1 MKKELSS
8 IPLILFVS
16 ILIIF
21 TYLLL
26 KERNPKELPSAL
38 IGKNVPTFDAESLL
52 KEEKFISPKEF
63 KNKITLVNF
72 FASWCKPCRD
82 EHLFIKTFSKNEK
95 IKIIGI
101 NYKDNIKKTT
111 EWLNKSGNP
120 YNNIVIDKKGKIAIE
135 WGVYGIPET
144 FLVDSDGIIK
154 YRHVG
159 PITDEIFKKIN
170 LIIDENE

>member
-1 MKKELSS
+1 MFLHLMLNLYLKKRNL
-8 IPLILFVS
+8 
-16 ILIIF
+16 
-21 TYLLL
+21 YHL
-26 KERNPKELPSAL
+26 K
-38 IGKNVPTFDAESLL
+38 
-52 KEEKFISPKEF
+52 
-63 KNKITLVNF
+63 KITLVNF

>member
-52 KEEKFISPKEF
+52 KEEIFISPKEF
-63 KNKITLVNF
+63 
-72 FASWCKPCRD
+72 
-82 EHLFIKTFSKNEK
+82 
-95 IKIIGI
+95 
-101 NYKDNIKKTT
+101 
-111 EWLNKSGNP
+111 
-120 YNNIVIDKKGKIAIE
+120 
-135 WGVYGIPET
+135 
-144 FLVDSDGIIK
+144 
-154 YRHVG
+154 
-159 PITDEIFKKIN
+159 
-170 LIIDENE
+170 

>member
-1 MKKELSS
+1 MQV
-8 IPLILFVS
+8 PLL
-16 ILIIF
+16 
-21 TYLLL
+21 T
-26 KERNPKELPSAL
+26 K
-38 IGKNVPTFDAESLL
+38 
-52 KEEKFISPKEF
+52 
-63 KNKITLVNF
+63 
-72 FASWCKPCRD
+72 
-82 EHLFIKTFSKNEK
+82 FSKNEK